1 MSKRIKLSDFNH
13 DDKNFNKHTDSGMD
27 LLDLSVEKVGIIES
41 ITVSSD
47 DKVISGNARKEI
59 ISKRFN
65 ESEPIVVET
74 DGTRPVIL
82 KRTDIKSETKEFFE
96 AAILANTVSKH
107 NINLDLQKIQEVA
120 VEEYQID
127 VEELGVEIS
136 ESESLNGIK
145 KEQLT
150 YYKKT
155 HVLLSFPPHLMIEIQ
170 DYLQKITEIQGVEY
184 EQSSN

>member
-107 NINLDLQKIQEVA
+107 NINLDLEKIQEVA

-127 VEELGVEIS
+127 VEELGVEIIGN
-136 ESESLNGIK
+136 E
-145 KEQLT
+145 KEQ
-150 YYKKT
+150 KD
-155 HVLLSFPPHLMIEIQ
+155 LSDSIEVSFKIEIECISENDQ
-170 DYLQKITEIQGVEY
+170 EKLFNELTKKGYKCRVLTL
-184 EQSSN
+184 

>member
-107 NINLDLQKIQEVA
+107 NINLDLEKIQEVA

-127 VEELGVEIS
+127 VEELGVDLPGFDVDNETEQKDLSDDLKETFEVIIS
-136 ESESLNGIK
+136 CKDEK
-145 KEQLT
+145 HQEQVYNKMIADGFEVRVLT
-150 YYKKT
+150 
-155 HVLLSFPPHLMIEIQ
+155 L
-170 DYLQKITEIQGVEY
+170 
-184 EQSSN
+184 